1 MKKNVRKL
9 GALLLAGA
17 MAVSTAGCMP
27 TAKQQD
33 ATAAQNTQESST
45 AQENA
50 GGSEAAQGAGE
61 AAAELAVDTQTP
73 ITLRMNWWG
82 GDSRHQATL
91 AAIEKFQEKY
101 PNITV
106 TAEYEAFNGHEE
118 KIALGI
124 KSGNAADV
132 MQLDW
137 SWVPTYSPNGDN
149 FYDLN
154 KVSNILNLDNYT
166 EGDKA
171 VFTINGKLDAIP
183 ISNTGRV
190 FCWNKTT
197 FDKIGVEIPGTLDEL
212 LAAGKAFEAY
222 DESYYPLVTKELE
235 DRKSVV

>member
-82 GDSRHQATL
+82 GDSDIRPPWLPLKNFRRNIPTL
-91 AAIEKFQEKY
+91 
-101 PNITV
+101 
-106 TAEYEAFNGHEE
+106 
-118 KIALGI
+118 
-124 KSGNAADV
+124 
-132 MQLDW
+132 
-137 SWVPTYSPNGDN
+137 
-149 FYDLN
+149 
-154 KVSNILNLDNYT
+154 
-166 EGDKA
+166 
-171 VFTINGKLDAIP
+171 
-183 ISNTGRV
+183 R
-190 FCWNKTT
+190 
-197 FDKIGVEIPGTLDEL
+197 
-212 LAAGKAFEAY
+212 
-222 DESYYPLVTKELE
+222 
-235 DRKSVV
+235 